1 MANEVFVAFWAG
13 ACCGVVFGAMMTA
26 VLAAMAVKEQRKEND
41 NDEV

>member
-26 VLAAMAVKEQRKEND
+26 VLAAMAAKEQRKEND

>member
-26 VLAAMAVKEQRKEND
+26 VLAAMAAKEQRKEND
-41 NDEV
+41 NDD